1 MQAVTRYAVCM
12 PDRVLVIEDSRADV
26 ELLELAF
33 RDVGLDVWIDAI
45 TSGDEALVRVRE
57 MSIGIDHPPDLV
69 VLDLNLPGRSGREV
83 LALIRASTRFDEIP
97 VVVLT
102 GSATKQAELERLGAD
117 SYVVKPTRYADLV
130 EIVEELRG
138 FLPGAAV

>member
-1 MQAVTRYAVCM
+1 M

-33 RDVGLDVWIDAI
+33 RDVGLEVWVDSI
-45 TSGDEALVRVRE
+45 TSGDEALERVHD
-57 MSIGIDHPPDLV
+57 MAVGIDHPPDLI
-69 VLDLNLPGRSGREV
+69 VLDLNLPGRSGRDV
-83 LALIRASTRFDEIP
+83 LEQIRRSRIFDAIP

-102 GSATKQAELERLGAD
+102 GSATKQVELERLGAD
-117 SYVVKPTRYADLV
+117 GYVVKPTRYADLL

-138 FLPGAAV
+138 FLPGAETV